1 MFNEH
6 GTKILG
12 VVVTVLGLV
21 VGLAPD
27 QLTALF
33 GERAPGIVMALGGV
47 LTVLRGLQNS
57 GTLPGG
63 PAATKKEG

>member
-1 MFNEH
+1 MFSEH

-21 VGLAPD
+21 VTLTPD
-27 QLTALF
+27 QVTALL
-33 GERAPGIVMALGGV
+33 GTHGAGAIMAISGV

-57 GTLPGG
+57 GTLAGG
-63 PAATKKEG
+63 PK